1 MYRVTTE
8 NLRHELG
15 TSPLAAVAFD
25 VGVVAAGVVAYFMHA
40 PTWVSAPLVAIG
52 VLGVAIK
59 LLQWGRR

>member
-25 VGVVAAGVVAYFMHA
+25 VGVVAAGVIAHLLAA

-52 VLGVAIK
+52 VLGVAVK